1 MNKENKFVI
10 IYILAISTITLTN
23 KQTNKQANKQ
33 TLYYFNDIQ
42 AVGLHIMQCYNIYK
56 TVIIMMIKIYTIKA
70 MYIAHRGPC
79 TPRGKMIH
87 KRNLDHSQKP
97 LLTLSGP
104 KLFPLEG
111 ESKICFFDLLF
122 LKSP

>member
-1 MNKENKFVI
+1 MNKENNFVI

-23 KQTNKQANKQ
+23 KQTNRQANKQ

-42 AVGLHIMQCYNIYK
+42 AVGLHIMQCYNICK
-56 TVIIMMIKIYTIKA
+56 TVIIMMIKIYTLK
-70 MYIAHRGPC
+70 GNQ
-79 TPRGKMIH
+79 MIH
-87 KRNLDHSQKP
+87 KGNLDHSQKP